1 MLRHCLLKLGG
12 RGACLDAYLAGI
24 CGTIAGPRPIS
35 VAPMMV
41 ISRVPVSAVMRPC
54 LAPIVRPALEGP
66 F

>member
-12 RGACLDAYLAGI
+12 RGACLAAYLAGI

-35 VAPMMV
+35 VAL
-41 ISRVPVSAVMRPC
+41 SRVPVSAVMRPC